1 MRHQQTLRKSDNH
14 KDNFKNLYSTQLEN
28 LKEMNDLVD
37 AYNLPKL
44 E

>member
-28 LKEMNDLVD
+28 LKEMNDFLD
-37 AYNLPKL
+37 LNELH
-44 E
+44 